1 MKFVTI
7 LFLAVFSCACSLNF
21 GSEPFP
27 EQQEHQQVRRSLDR
41 LITAYRDQDIFRF
54 AEQVAE
60 NYTGDRGQL
69 ELQVQRDFSTL
80 FDIDIRYTLNNVT
93 SDGQGRVF
101 VAITFNRIHT
111 VKATGARVQQSGEA
125 SFVFIR
131 EGENY
136 RLLSQRQPLFG
147 VTH

>member
-1 MKFVTI
+1 MKLGTLI
-7 LFLAVFSCACSLNF
+7 FLAVFSCSCSLNF
-21 GSEPFP
+21 GGGPFP
-27 EQQEHQQVRRSLDR
+27 VQQEHQQVRRSLDG
-41 LITAYRDQDIFRF
+41 LISAYRDQDIFRF

-69 ELQVQRDFSTL
+69 ELQVQRDFSAL
-80 FDIDIRYTLNNVT
+80 FDIDIRYTLNNIT

-101 VAITFNRIHT
+101 VAITFNRTHT
-111 VKATGARVQQSGEA
+111 VKATGARVRQSGEA

-147 VTH
+147 VTY